1 MGSFPS
7 KRYRVIADYGDR
19 SSIVTL
25 CDRINF
31 LHILYVKESCKF
43 LISDNKK
50 DRVVESATNLIYF
63 FDHFYEKLYEKE
75 RIFESFFKGFKHRI
89 MVFKKLLNFI
99 CMLDLNNRSALQ
111 KKFRALSL
119 SHQERDIQMWMF
131 VVFNSTLIETLITC
145 FSTHFD
151 QNTIHSWY
159 ICLRFCS
166 DNIISHYDTNV
177 SYVLNI
183 KNGSP

>member
-25 CDRINF
+25 CDIINF

-111 KKFRALSL
+111 KSSERFR
-119 SHQERDIQMWMF
+119 
-131 VVFNSTLIETLITC
+131 
-145 FSTHFD
+145 
-151 QNTIHSWY
+151 
-159 ICLRFCS
+159 
-166 DNIISHYDTNV
+166 
-177 SYVLNI
+177 
-183 KNGSP
+183 